1 MRTKQSKKLR
11 KWSNDWQVSTIIGEE
26 IDNRE
31 NKIIDNKRYLQYP
44 LYNSL
49 GQMAG

>member
-11 KWSNDWQVSTIIGEE
+11 KWSYDWQVITIIGEE

-44 LYNSL
+44 LYNSQR
-49 GQMAG
+49 QMAA